1 MNRDLRD
8 YAKKTNIQLAV
19 GAFLLL
25 FIIGLG
31 LIWLIYG
38 GGAASFGFFCLM
50 AGLAPIVIIVLIFLG
65 IEWILKSARPK

>member
-19 GAFLLL
+19 GAFILL
-25 FIIGLG
+25 FVIGLG

-50 AGLAPIVIIVLIFLG
+50 AGLAPIVIIVLVFLG

>member
-8 YAKKTNIQLAV
+8 YARKTNIQLAV
-19 GAFLLL
+19 GAFILL

-38 GGAASFGFFCLM
+38 GGAASLGFFCLM
-50 AGLAPIVIIVLIFLG
+50 AGLAPIVLIVLIFFG